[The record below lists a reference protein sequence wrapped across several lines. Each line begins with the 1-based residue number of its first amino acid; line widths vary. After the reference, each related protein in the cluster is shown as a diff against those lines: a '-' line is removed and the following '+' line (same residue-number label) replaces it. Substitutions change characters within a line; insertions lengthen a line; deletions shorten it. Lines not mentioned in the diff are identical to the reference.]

1 MKQTSFESEL
11 RQLELRANRE
21 LEEVRKKLEKR
32 IVELERPTPALAN
45 YGASPNYLRNSHAEW
60 STDAYTNSGI
70 TPTTAGDL
78 NREAFGWYRQK
89 GVYDGTPTTLLTASS
104 TYALKREYTGAQ
116 HTLWAANEGA
126 DSDIPIWDGENGTFL
141 LGGSTDNYDIA
152 CPLPTDFAV
161 PGQRFY
167 VYLEVSLASDTIDKG
182 EGQQFYCGF
191 WDNTTGQEKWLE
203 GSDFTL
209 SGSVFGASGSRTL
222 EYKVLAETDSGTQI
236 ISDTLSITTAP
247 ATLSEL
253 NHVRLSFTGA
263 PGFIYYGVYRKD
275 GSTYRLVQEIRNSN
289 DLAFYDMQESGGAIV
304 DGFPTL
310 SAQRPQAFAITTAF
324 EPGELSSSAFA
335 VHTLTVQVP
344 LTYDASNTTAGNQW
358 FRFGLDSNV
367 GIGSERGIVI
377 RRIAVSEGFGAWTRS
392 PLDLQAASSPTS
404 RPASG
409 PPTGN
414 PTGDPSGAGGGG
426 INCVTLDTQV
436 EAMFER
442 ADGEKVLPIT
452 AEDIQAGDYVWAG
465 ALSLPVKRTKTGT
478 VQRLFVIV
486 TENGKRLECS
496 TTHRIITSSKDRHG
510 KAAKDLCEGDL
521 VMTWHNGQFV
531 QSAIKTITEKWGSFV
546 VKSITL
552 PTPHLWITNGVVSH
566 NRKDPI

>member
-452 AEDIQAGDYVWAG
+452 AEDIQAGDYLWSG
-465 ALSLPVKRTKTGT
+465 AISLPVSRVKTGT
-478 VQRLFVIV
+478 VQRLFIIT

-496 TTHRIITSSKDRHG
+496 SSHRIITSSTDRRG
-510 KAAKDLCEGDL
+510 KAAKDLEEGQL
-521 VMTWHNGQFV
+521 ILTWHDGRFE
-531 QSAIKTITEKWGSFV
+531 QSAIKTIAEKWGSFV
-546 VKSITL
+546 VKSVTL
-552 PTPHLWITNGVVSH
+552 PSPHLWITNGIVSH
-566 NRKDPI
+566 NSKDPI

>member
-289 DLAFYDMQESGGAIV
+289 DLAFYDMQELGGAIV

-452 AEDIQAGDYVWAG
+452 AEDIQAGDYLWSG
-465 ALSLPVKRTKTGT
+465 AISLPVSRVKTGT
-478 VQRLFVIV
+478 VQRLFIIT

-496 TTHRIITSSKDRHG
+496 SSHRIITSSTDRRG
-510 KAAKDLCEGDL
+510 KAAKDLEEGQL
-521 VMTWHNGQFV
+521 ILTWHDGRFE
-531 QSAIKTITEKWGSFV
+531 QSAIKTIAEKWGSFV
-546 VKSITL
+546 VKSVTL
-552 PTPHLWITNGVVSH
+552 PSPHLWITNGIVSH
-566 NRKDPI
+566 NSKDPI